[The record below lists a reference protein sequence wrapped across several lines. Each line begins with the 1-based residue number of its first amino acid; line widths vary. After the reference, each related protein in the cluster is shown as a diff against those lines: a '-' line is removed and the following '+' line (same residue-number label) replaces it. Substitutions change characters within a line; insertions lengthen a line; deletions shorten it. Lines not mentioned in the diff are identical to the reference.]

1 MYDFQKNNSCVDFGV
16 KKSQYLWPQW
26 DGTPWQGGRFL
37 LKIRWDLCLGSGPSY
52 SAWIWIGF
60 GEKGR
65 WLMEFDSLL
74 FSRLDCALCSRY
86 WVQTIWK
93 CRYADETFWPSD
105 VIVSRVLNSFCLPR
119 IDNDWSNI
127 SHVYLCTIL
136 SHGGTRASNW
146 S

>member
-1 MYDFQKNNSCVDFGV
+1 MYDFQKNNSCMDFGV
-16 KKSQYLWPQW
+16 KKSQHLWPHW

-74 FSRLDCALCSRY
+74 FSRLECALCN
-86 WVQTIWK
+86 VQQVLSANNLEMPIRW
-93 CRYADETFWPSD
+93 RNLSD

>member
-16 KKSQYLWPQW
+16 EKSQYLWHQW

-65 WLMEFDSLL
+65 WLVEFDSLL
-74 FSRLDCALCSRY
+74 FSRFECALCN
-86 WVQTIWK
+86 VQQVMSANYLEMPIRW
-93 CRYADETFWPSD
+93 RNLSD